1 MQCPNACS
9 FVHTLRISSLKVKW
23 RRDYGMDEAIKNDKR
38 WRLCDKIVREVL
50 KEPGHVI
57 PLRYLE
63 KRRERL
69 HLPYK
74 VQTFLKQYPGLF
86 EMYMDRIKPKTQ
98 PVPFLRISDR
108 LAQFLE
114 EEKRIK
120 NDNELLLIDR
130 LKRILMLTQHKCL
143 SVQKLA
149 DVKRDFG
156 FPEDL
161 ISTLSS
167 KYPNLFRV
175 VHDDDNGLTPPYV
188 QLVSSDLS
196 NANNTPLSAVEMM
209 AQEESHNTPLSAV
222 EMRAQEE
229 SLKTGRP
236 YTPAFSV
243 RLPPGMVLKK
253 GMMEWTR
260 NWMECPYISPYVD
273 STHLDP
279 ALPEMEKRTVG
290 VLHEV
295 LSLTV
300 LRRMAVPTLGKFCN
314 DFRLPNAYTK
324 IFTRH
329 PGIFYLCHKGGI
341 ETIMLRE
348 AYDRADLIDKDP
360 LLLIKEKFCELL
372 KEGREKQAKE
382 KGTEMDSDSSEEGSS
397 VQNGHGIEDMIK
409 DDTKIG
415 DEANTGQKEK

>member
-1 MQCPNACS
+1 
-9 FVHTLRISSLKVKW
+9 
-23 RRDYGMDEAIKNDKR
+23 MDEAIKNDKR
-38 WRLCDKIVREVL
+38 WKFCDKIVREVV
-50 KEPGHVI
+50 KEPGQVI

-130 LKRILMLTQHKCL
+130 LRRLLMLTQQKSL

-149 DVKRDFG
+149 DVKREFG
-156 FPEDL
+156 FPDDL

-167 KYPNLFRV
+167 KYPNLFSV
-175 VHDDDNGLTPPYV
+175 VVSDDDGLTPPYV

-196 NANNTPLSAVEMM
+196 NTNANTAPLSAVER
-209 AQEESHNTPLSAV
+209 
-222 EMRAQEE
+222 RAQEE

-236 YTPAFSV
+236 YNPAFSICF
-243 RLPPGMVLKK
+243 PPGMMLKK
-253 GMMEWTR
+253 GMLEWTR
-260 NWMECPYISPYVD
+260 NWMERPYISPYID
-273 STHLDP
+273 SSHLDP
-279 ALPEMEKRTVG
+279 ASPEMEKRTVG
-290 VLHEV
+290 VLHEL

-314 DFRLPNAYTK
+314 DLRLPNAYPK

-341 ETIMLRE
+341 KTVMLRE

-360 LLLIKEKFCELL
+360 LLLIKEKFCQLL
-372 KEGREKQAKE
+372 SEGHEEQAKE
-382 KGTEMDSDSSEEGSS
+382 KRTEMDSDSSEEGSS
-397 VQNGHGIEDMIK
+397 IRTDMNTEDMIK
-409 DDTKIG
+409 DDTDIG
-415 DEANTGQKEK
+415 DEASADQEEK